1 MERVFLSST
10 SRDLEEHRKAVL
22 GVLMRSENF
31 PEAMEWFGALPGE
44 PVEVC
49 LEKVRRS
56 DALVLIVAHRYGW
69 VPAQNDGG
77 KGNRSITW
85 LETEEAV
92 RCGKPRP
99 ASVRPCRELRS
110 RRAASRCRR
119 DLGCRTRPELPARA
133 PGQQSRATG
142 AGREP
147 GWAGRKRRK
156 TGFSGVFRPW
166 VALLT

>member
-31 PEAMEWFGALPGE
+31 PEAMESFGALPGE

-92 RCGKPRP
+92 RCGKPVLAFLIDP
-99 ASVRPCRELRS
+99 DYSSL
-110 RRAASRCRR
+110 AAR
-119 DLGCRTRPELPARA
+119 
-133 PGQQSRATG
+133 
-142 AGREP
+142 
-147 GWAGRKRRK
+147 
-156 TGFSGVFRPW
+156 GFSPSFLPLEGLRMAPRG
-166 VALLT
+166 